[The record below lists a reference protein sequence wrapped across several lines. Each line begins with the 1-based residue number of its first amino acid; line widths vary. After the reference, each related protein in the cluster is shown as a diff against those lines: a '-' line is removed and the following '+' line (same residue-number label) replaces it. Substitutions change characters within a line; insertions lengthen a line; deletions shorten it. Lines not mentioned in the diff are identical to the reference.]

1 MRLLDRWRRVP
12 AARRSA
18 LRESLA
24 AVILV
29 RLCLHLLPWRM
40 WARVVGS
47 PPRAREIANSVQ
59 PTADDVIWAVGRVS
73 RAVPGATCLTQALA
87 AQLLLSRRGQTSQ
100 LRIGVTRAPHQRLRA
115 HAWLE
120 RDGIIVIGAADV
132 AAYTP
137 LRAMARGGET
147 SFIGMLVR

>member
-1 MRLLDRWRRVP
+1 MRFLDKWRQVTP
-12 AARRSA
+12 GRRSA

-29 RLCLHLLPWRM
+29 RLCLYLLPWKV
-40 WARVVGS
+40 WQRVAGS
-47 PPRAREIANSVQ
+47 LPRPRALAISAQ
-59 PTADDVIWAVGRVS
+59 PTAEDITWAVRRVS
-73 RAVPGATCLTQALA
+73 RAVPGATCLTQALS
-87 AQLLLSRRGQTSQ
+87 AQLLLSRRGYASQ
-100 LRIGVTRAPHQRLRA
+100 LRIGVTRGPGPRLRA

-137 LRAMARGGET
+137 LSGMGRGGET
-147 SFIGMLVR
+147 SALGILVQ

>member
-1 MRLLDRWRRVP
+1 MQLLDRWRRVP

-29 RLCLHLLPWRM
+29 RVCLHLLPWRM
-40 WARVVGS
+40 WQRVVGS
-47 PPRAREIANSVQ
+47 PPRARVIANSVQ
-59 PTADDVIWAVGRVS
+59 PTAEDITWAVRRVS
-73 RAVPGATCLTQALA
+73 PAVPGATCLTQALA
-87 AQLLLSRRGQTSQ
+87 AQLLLSRRGHPSQ
-100 LRIGVTRAPHQRLRA
+100 LRIGVTRAPNQRLRA

-120 RDGIIVIGAADV
+120 RNGIIVIGAADV
-132 AAYTP
+132 AAYAP

-147 SFIGMLVR
+147 SALGILVR